1 MLLHCAAKHLC
12 GYLKHGP
19 IANPQHFCVNCNGPL
34 HGGTCGHLISEM
46 PTTIVIHRELLTPR
60 GQEMMFAENI
70 NGSALICNYCIDLH
84 SSPAASMPPLQ
95 DQDTSSSAAA
105 ARQDQDTSTAAA
117 QMPSLQDP
125 NSSSFAPKQKS
136 SDTAKGTPK
145 KPKDEDLYSHF
156 TIVNLPDGKQRL
168 LTFL

>member
-12 GYLKHGP
+12 GYLKDGP
-19 IANPQHFCVNCNGPL
+19 FCVNCNGPL

-84 SSPAASMPPLQ
+84 SSSAVLMPPLQDQ

-105 ARQDQDTSTAAA
+105 RQDTSTAAA
-117 QMPSLQDP
+117 RMPSLQDP
-125 NSSSFAPKQKS
+125 NSSSFAPKRKS
-136 SDTAKGTPK
+136 SETAKGAPK

-156 TIVNLPDGKQRL
+156 TIVNLPDGK
-168 LTFL
+168 